1 MDVKYTS
8 ALTGA
13 AFMLREFKQVAF
25 LKNDGL
31 TESEIRSKVI
41 DENIFQY
48 DKTTSIKRAIP
59 YIIKRVNALDD
70 SLRIFVLNEP
80 VEVAKCIN
88 LYGIMKTD
96 QLFFEFMNEVVREK
110 LAANDY
116 TLEKKDINVFFS
128 YKAEQNS
135 FLASWS
141 DSTVQRLKQ
150 SYRKVLVETG
160 ILKDVRSDELN
171 RLIIDVQIKNHLI
184 HIGDTRYVL
193 AMGE

>member
-1 MDVKYTS
+1 MEMKYSS

-13 AFMLREFKQVAF
+13 SFMFREFKQVTS

-31 TESEIRSKVI
+31 SESEIRSKVI

-48 DKTTSIKRAIP
+48 EKTTSIKRAIP
-59 YIIKRVNALDD
+59 YIIRRVTALD
-70 SLRIFVLNEP
+70 SLLRKYVLEEP
-80 VEVAKCIN
+80 VEIAKCIN

-96 QLFFEFMNEVVREK
+96 QLFFEFMNEVVSEK
-110 LAANDY
+110 LAINDL
-116 TLEKKDINVFFS
+116 TLEKKDINIFFN
-128 YKAEQNS
+128 YKAEQDV

-141 DSTVQRLKQ
+141 ESTIQRLKQ

-160 ILKDVRSDELN
+160 ILKNVRSDELN
-171 RLIIDVQIKNHLI
+171 RLIIDEKIKNHLT
-184 HIGDTRYVL
+184 HIGDGRYVR